1 MTLEVELKGSAPEEF
16 VPGVEQTVKEV
27 MKLRGSVRILDF
39 GISAP
44 DHKTIEDVRK
54 WD

>member
-1 MTLEVELKGSAPEEF
+1 MTLEVELKGSAPEGF
-16 VPGVEQTVKEV
+16 IPSVEQTLKEV
-27 MKLRGSVRILDF
+27 MKLRGSVRVLHS
-39 GISAP
+39 GTLPP